1 MKMNKMKSMRIF
13 TVGII
18 ATGLLFMSCK
28 NDGKS
33 KTADE
38 SLNITDVS
46 INKEETAMRNN
57 SEMKS
62 DDYSLKANN
71 RKVETSRDISY
82 GKTGIASIKNWN
94 SYNTLNTE
102 MAEIKELKLNATN
115 ERVINLNNTIA
126 NLGNNIPAWL
136 KTEEVMEDVADIQ
149 KEYKELMNEKNA
161 SEKERKE
168 NFEELLEQF
177 DDLNEELDE
186 TVQRYIKINDDASEE
201 FQEEMKKGKV
211 KAAFEEHT
219 EEIKE
224 VNGIAD
230 YEKKK

>member
-1 MKMNKMKSMRIF
+1 MNKMKSMRLF
-13 TVGII
+13 TVAIT
-18 ATGLLFMSCK
+18 ATGLLFMSC

-33 KTADE
+33 KIADE
-38 SLNITDVS
+38 SLNTHE
-46 INKEETAMRNN
+46 INIDKEETAMLSN
-57 SEMKS
+57 SETKS
-62 DDYSLKANN
+62 DDYKLNINS
-71 RKVETSRDISY
+71 RKIDTSRDINYS
-82 GKTGIASIKNWN
+82 KTGIASIKNWD

-102 MAEIKELKLNATN
+102 MAEIKKLKLKTTN
-115 ERVINLNNTIA
+115 VRVINLNNSIS

-136 KTEEVMEDVADIQ
+136 KTEEVMEDVEDIK

-161 SEKERKE
+161 SEKEKKE
-168 NFEELLEQF
+168 NLEEFFEQF

-201 FQEEMKKGKV
+201 FNEEMKKGKV
-211 KAAFEEHT
+211 QAAYEEHT

-224 VNGIAD
+224 VNEVAD

>member
-1 MKMNKMKSMRIF
+1 MRLF
-13 TVGII
+13 TVAIT
-18 ATGLLFMSCK
+18 ATGLLFMSC

-33 KTADE
+33 KIADE
-38 SLNITDVS
+38 SLNTHE
-46 INKEETAMRNN
+46 INIDKEETAMLSN
-57 SEMKS
+57 SETKS
-62 DDYSLKANN
+62 DDYKLNINS
-71 RKVETSRDISY
+71 RKIDTSRDINYS
-82 GKTGIASIKNWN
+82 KTGIASIKNWD

-102 MAEIKELKLNATN
+102 MAEIKKLKLKTTN
-115 ERVINLNNTIA
+115 VRVINLNNSIS

-136 KTEEVMEDVADIQ
+136 KTEEVMEDVEDIK

-161 SEKERKE
+161 SEKEKKE
-168 NFEELLEQF
+168 NLEEFFEQF

-201 FQEEMKKGKV
+201 FNEEMKKGKV
-211 KAAFEEHT
+211 QAAYEEHT

-224 VNGIAD
+224 VNEVAD

>member
-1 MKMNKMKSMRIF
+1 MKMNKMKSMRLF
-13 TVGII
+13 TVAIT
-18 ATGLLFMSCK
+18 ATGLLFMSC

-33 KTADE
+33 KIADE
-38 SLNITDVS
+38 SLNTHE
-46 INKEETAMRNN
+46 INIDKEETAMLSN
-57 SEMKS
+57 SETKS
-62 DDYSLKANN
+62 DDYKLNINS
-71 RKVETSRDISY
+71 RKIDTSRDINYS
-82 GKTGIASIKNWN
+82 KTGIASIKNWD

-102 MAEIKELKLNATN
+102 MAEIKKLKLKTTN
-115 ERVINLNNTIA
+115 VRVINLNNSIS

-136 KTEEVMEDVADIQ
+136 KTEEVMEDVEDIK

-161 SEKERKE
+161 SEKEKKE
-168 NFEELLEQF
+168 NLEEFFEQF

-201 FQEEMKKGKV
+201 FNEEMKKGKV
-211 KAAFEEHT
+211 QAAYEEHT

-224 VNGIAD
+224 VNEVAD